1 MNINADG
8 GEYVEK
14 GWQMHSQ
21 GHKVDSRGRTKFKVR
36 ANDDFSFEKNFA
48 TKGKSRTR
56 NLKLKK
62 KE

>member
-1 MNINADG
+1 
-8 GEYVEK
+8 
-14 GWQMHSQ
+14 MHSQ
-21 GHKVDSRGRTKFKVR
+21 GHKVDSRGRTKSRVR
-36 ANDDFSFEKNFA
+36 ANDDFSFEKIFA